1 MSATFEVGKSY
12 WSYDSGF
19 TPITILKRTEKT
31 VWVAVSETNRWMM
44 RIRHDENG
52 NEYVT
57 DSKAGAN
64 WRDEFT
70 YSAIREVK
78 E

>member
-12 WSYDSGF
+12 RANESGLA
-19 TPITILKRTEKT
+19 PITILRRTEKT
-31 VWVAVSETNRWMM
+31 VWVAASETKWMM

-70 YSAIREVK
+70 YSATQEVK